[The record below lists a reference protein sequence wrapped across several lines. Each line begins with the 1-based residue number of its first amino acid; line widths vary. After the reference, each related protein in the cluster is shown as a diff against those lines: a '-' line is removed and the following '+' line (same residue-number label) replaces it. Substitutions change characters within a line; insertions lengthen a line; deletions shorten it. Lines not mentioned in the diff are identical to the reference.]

1 MTDELREMADYLWNS
16 PQKTHN
22 QIDEVL
28 RKAFDMGKQ
37 EGREEA
43 NKVIESYRDKLSD
56 MHTKGCRF
64 DDPPATD
71 ENLECLA
78 CWAFETVETFSQKP
92 KEG

>member
-43 NKVIESYRDKLSD
+43 AKWLRKRADHLRGDYNGPDLLD
-56 MHTKGCRF
+56 QC
-64 DDPPATD
+64 
-71 ENLECLA
+71 
-78 CWAFETVETFSQKP
+78 AFQIRALSQKP